1 MRLFKISLLIQYFKI
16 AKNKKKALLF
26 INIGIFLSIFALSSA
41 FISLYIENKVNKF
54 QFELLEQ
61 SYEIK
66 TFVALQK
73 QIPTLVGELDQAN
86 LIDKNFET
94 KQNYLSL
101 NSYTNR
107 IISRQDMFLPSLLG
121 SYDIQK
127 EIDRLREFIILE
139 FKSDEPETFDDTIAL
154 MMDNLFKKKNAKFY
168 KEYLSTLKNKFKPFV
183 TPEQNKKYYE
193 IVYNIN
199 QGGLLVDTVEIK
211 PGDFYSGEYND
222 QYELYENLKY
232 NLKEFGGHFDTWLG
246 ALIFFFEQEI
256 TNINK
261 EIVFYSNLENKIIG
275 LVFLLQLII
284 FFIIQFFE
292 ISSLNQTT
300 RKLRNSL

>member
-54 QFELLEQ
+54 QFALLEY
-61 SYEIK
+61 SHEIK
-66 TFVALQK
+66 SLQK
-73 QIPTLVGELDQAN
+73 FQEQVPILISQLDQSN
-86 LIDKNFET
+86 LIDKNFES
-94 KQNYLSL
+94 KQSYLSL

-107 IISRQDMFLPSLLG
+107 IISKQDMFLPSLL
-121 SYDIQK
+121 YAYKIQK
-127 EIDRLREFIILE
+127 QIDRFRQEFIT
-139 FKSDEPETFDDTIAL
+139 DELDDESIAIMVET
-154 MMDNLFKKKNAKFY
+154 LFNETDAKFY
-168 KEYLSTLKNKFKPFV
+168 KEYIPTLKNKFKIFI
-183 TPEQNKKYYE
+183 TPEKYKKYYE
-193 IVYNIN
+193 IVYNMD
-199 QGGLLVDTVEIK
+199 QGNLLVDTVEVK
-211 PGDFYSGEYND
+211 PADFYSGEYSD

-232 NLKEFGGHFDTWLG
+232 NLKELGGHLDTWVV
-246 ALIFFFEQEI
+246 AFIFFQEQEI
-256 TNINK
+256 NIVNK

-275 LVFLLQLII
+275 VVFLLQLIV

-300 RKLRNSL
+300 RKLRNSLK

>member
-1 MRLFKISLLIQYFKI
+1 MRLFKIALLIEYFQI

-54 QFELLEQ
+54 QFTLIEL
-61 SYEIK
+61 SHEIK
-66 TFVALQK
+66 DLQK
-73 QIPTLVGELDQAN
+73 FQEQLPILISQFDQSN
-86 LIDKNFET
+86 LIDKNFES
-94 KQNYLSL
+94 KQSYLSL

-107 IISRQDMFLPSLLG
+107 IISKQDMFLPSLL
-121 SYDIQK
+121 YTHKMQK
-127 EIDRLREFIILE
+127 VLDGLRQEFIT
-139 FKSDEPETFDDTIAL
+139 DELDSESIAIMIET
-154 MMDNLFKKKNAKFY
+154 LFNERDAKFY
-168 KEYLSTLKNKFKPFV
+168 KEYIPTLKNKFKNFI
-183 TPEQNKKYYE
+183 TPEQYKKYYE
-193 IVYNIN
+193 IVYNIT
-199 QGGLLVDTVEIK
+199 QGNLLVDTVEIK
-211 PGDFYSGEYND
+211 PGDFYSGEYSD

-232 NLKEFGGHFDTWLG
+232 NLKELGGHLDGLMV
-246 ALIFFFEQEI
+246 ALIFFQEQEI
-256 TNINK
+256 NIVNK

-275 LVFLLQLII
+275 VVFLLQLIV